1 MKDKQAR
8 QLLKHALD
16 NQQSIRTTK
25 LRKILMAMNVSLYKD
40 NQNEEIEYLKGEIK
54 KLKKQIRKMRKG

>member
-16 NQQSIRTTK
+16 NQKSIRTTK
-25 LRKILMAMNVSLYKD
+25 LRKILMAMNVSLHKD
-40 NQNEEIEYLKGEIK
+40 NQNAQIEYLKGEIK
-54 KLKKQIRKMRKG
+54 KLRKQIREMRKG